1 MGFRLAFGFLALV
14 SLAAAA
20 QSSAPAPGGCNGT
33 PAYSTCEMVFELND
47 ADAGKMP
54 DPYRMVKLSINFRS
68 PRQHSYVLPA
78 FWDGG
83 RRLVVRF
90 APTEGGE
97 WDYLVTSNV
106 ATWDGKEGNFTAAG
120 SDAKGFIHPAALH
133 HWAYSEKA
141 NGLDQGHLWMGVS
154 EPRFAFFDDAQFRA
168 VVDARAGQK
177 FTHLR
182 APIFGQD
189 SDPALFTGP
198 DVPNVAFFQRLDQRV
213 RYLNQKGLIA
223 DLVLVRRPADLL
235 RFFPTKDQLRRFVD
249 YVAGR
254 YASMNVTWQLV
265 EGFEGELDAR
275 ALLKDF
281 GTDLK
286 QADPYH
292 HPRTAGAAITSAPL
306 LDDGWMDFAA
316 YGSPDDSVGAV
327 EHQLYPVP
335 FVSLSFGREDSGAGK
350 SGANDVDA
358 TTFRHRLW
366 NATMDGQSVTY
377 ANTGSGSQY
386 TDSPGTKAMS
396 VWWDI
401 MSGTRYWEMEPFFD
415 VDNGRGLALEG
426 VDYLIYIEKPGPLE
440 LTVENHSYDVLWI
453 NPANGE
459 TIRKKFSGVHFTME
473 PPDREH
479 DWILRVA
486 RLSHIE
492 GMNRSFKFESRMD
505 KDEENFLPIALQDVE
520 ANTPKVPFAIE
531 QPTGDLSVSKPVQFS
546 AKITR
551 DTRATRFMMWMWTGD
566 ASAGAQGYRVL
577 STSQKG
583 TVQLPS
589 DLTATY
595 PAAMHLRLYG
605 MNANGKVY
613 EVDTGCGLTK

>member
-1 MGFRLAFGFLALV
+1 MGFRLAFGFLALASV
-14 SLAAAA
+14 AAAS
-20 QSSAPAPGGCNGT
+20 QSSAPATGGCGGT

-47 ADAGKMP
+47 ADAAKFP
-54 DPYRMVKLSINFRS
+54 DPYRMVQLSINFRS
-68 PRQHSYVLPA
+68 PRQRSYVMPA

-106 ATWDGKEGNFTAAG
+106 PTWDGKTGNFSAAG
-120 SDAKGFIHPAALH
+120 SDSKGFIHAAALH

-154 EPRFAFFDDAQFRA
+154 EPRLAFLDDAAFHA

-182 APIFGQD
+182 APIFGQG
-189 SDPALFTGP
+189 SDPALFQGP
-198 DVPNVAFFQRLDQRV
+198 DVPNVAYFQRLDQRIH
-213 RYLNQKGLIA
+213 YLNQKGLIA

-235 RFFPTKDQLRRFVD
+235 RFFPTKDQLRRFAR
-249 YVAGR
+249 YLAGR
-254 YASMNVTWQLV
+254 YAAMDVTWQLV

-286 QADPYH
+286 EADSYS

-306 LDDGWMDFAA
+306 LDDGWMTFAA
-316 YGSPDDSVGAV
+316 YGSADDSVASV
-327 EHQLYPVP
+327 EHQIFPVP
-335 FVSLSFGREDSGAGK
+335 FVSLSVGREDSGAGK
-350 SGANDVDA
+350 TGPADVDA
-358 TTFRHRLW
+358 ATFRHRLW

-377 ANTGSGSQY
+377 ENSGTGAQY
-386 TDSPGTKAMS
+386 TDSPGASAMK
-396 VWWDI
+396 VWYDV
-401 MSGTRYWEMEPFFD
+401 MAGTRYWEMEPFFD

-426 VDYLIYIEKPGPLE
+426 IDYLIYIEKPGPLE
-440 LTVENHSYDVLWI
+440 LTVIKRSYDVLWI

-459 TIRKKFSGVHFTME
+459 TTRKKFSGDHFTLE
-473 PPDREH
+473 PPDRSH

-486 RLSHIE
+486 RLSQIE
-492 GMNRSFKFESRMD
+492 GMNKSYKFESRQD
-505 KDEENFLPIALQDVE
+505 RDENFLPIALQDVE
-520 ANTPKVPFAIE
+520 ANTPKVPFVIE
-531 QPTGDLSVSKPVQFS
+531 QPTGDLSVSRPVTFS
-546 AKITR
+546 AKITH
-551 DTRATRFMMWMWTGD
+551 DTRATRSMMWVWTGD
-566 ASAGAQGYRVL
+566 ASAGRQGYRVL
-577 STSQKG
+577 FSGQQG
-583 TVQLPS
+583 TVPLPP
-589 DLTATY
+589 DLTSTY
-595 PAAMHLRLYG
+595 PATMHLRLYG

-613 EVDTGCGLTK
+613 EVDTGCGLSK